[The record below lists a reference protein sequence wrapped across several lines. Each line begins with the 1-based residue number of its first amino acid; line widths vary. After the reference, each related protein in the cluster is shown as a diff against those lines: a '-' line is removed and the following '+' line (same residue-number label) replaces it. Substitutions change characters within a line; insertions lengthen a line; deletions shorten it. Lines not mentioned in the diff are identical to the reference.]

1 MMRVSKIISGTMN
14 WGVWGNNLN
23 TLEMANLIETGLSLG
38 INTFDHADIYGDYT
52 TETAFGKAYAQTKIA
67 REQLFFIS
75 KCGIQCPSEFNPK
88 LLNYYSY
95 SKSYIINQVER
106 SLLNLKTDYLDL
118 LLLHRPSPLMQGDEI
133 NSAIDQLKAEGKI
146 KNYGVSN
153 FTPSQIDLIQET
165 TPILFNQIECSLTH
179 YQPMFDDTL
188 DHMINKNIQ
197 TMAWAPLGNY
207 FKEKDEAQ
215 QRIENA
221 LKPLLKKY
229 DADEDE
235 LILAWLMRHPA
246 GIHPVI
252 GTTKVERIK
261 KSLRAVDIVLDE
273 IDWFSLLVASQG
285 HRMP

>member
-1 MMRVSKIISGTMN
+1 MN

-67 REQLFFIS
+67 REELFFIS

>member
-1 MMRVSKIISGTMN
+1 MN

-23 TLEMANLIETGLSLG
+23 TLEMASLIETGLSLG

-67 REQLFFIS
+67 REELFFIS

-165 TPILFNQIECSLTH
+165 TPILFNQIECSLSH

>member
-1 MMRVSKIISGTMN
+1 MN
-14 WGVWGNNLN
+14 WGVWGNNLD
-23 TLEMANLIETGLSLG
+23 TLEIANLIETGVSLG

-67 REQLFFIS
+67 REELFFIS

>member
-1 MMRVSKIISGTMN
+1 MN
-14 WGVWGNNLN
+14 WGVWGNNLD
-23 TLEMANLIETGLSLG
+23 TLEMANLIETGVSLG

-67 REQLFFIS
+67 REELFFIS
-75 KCGIQCPSEFNPK
+75 KCGIQCPSDFNPI
-88 LLNYYSY
+88 LLNYYSH

-118 LLLHRPSPLMQGDEI
+118 LLLHRPSPLMRGSEI
-133 NSAIDQLKAEGKI
+133 NLAIDQLKAEGKI

-165 TPILFNQIECSLTH
+165 APIIFNQIECSMTH
-179 YQPMFDDTL
+179 YHPMFDGTL

-246 GIHPVI
+246 SIHPVI

-261 KSLRAVDIVLDE
+261 KSLRAADIVLDE

>member
-1 MMRVSKIISGTMN
+1 
-14 WGVWGNNLN
+14 
-23 TLEMANLIETGLSLG
+23 
-38 INTFDHADIYGDYT
+38 
-52 TETAFGKAYAQTKIA
+52 
-67 REQLFFIS
+67 
-75 KCGIQCPSEFNPK
+75 
-88 LLNYYSY
+88 
-95 SKSYIINQVER
+95 
-106 SLLNLKTDYLDL
+106 
-118 LLLHRPSPLMQGDEI
+118 MQGDEI

-246 GIHPVI
+246 AIHPVI

>member
-1 MMRVSKIISGTMN
+1 MN
-14 WGVWGNNLN
+14 WGVWGNKLN
-23 TLEMANLIETGLSLG
+23 TLEMVHLIETRLSLG
-38 INTFDHADIYGDYT
+38 INTFDHADIYGDYIP
-52 TETAFGKAYAQTKIA
+52 ETAFGKAYAQTKIA
-67 REQLFFIS
+67 REELFFIS
-75 KCGIQCPSEFNPK
+75 KCGIQCPSEFNPI

-106 SLLNLKTDYLDL
+106 SHLNLKTDYLDL

-153 FTPSQIDLIQET
+153 FTPSQIDLIQES

-221 LKPLLKKY
+221 SGKTQSFKVKFLPFGNS
-229 DADEDE
+229 
-235 LILAWLMRHPA
+235 M
-246 GIHPVI
+246 
-252 GTTKVERIK
+252 GTV
-261 KSLRAVDIVLDE
+261 
-273 IDWFSLLVASQG
+273 
-285 HRMP
+285 

>member
-1 MMRVSKIISGTMN
+1 MN

-67 REQLFFIS
+67 REELFFIS

-146 KNYGVSN
+146 RNYGVSN

-221 LKPLLKKY
+221 LKPLQKKY

-246 GIHPVI
+246 SIHPVI

-261 KSLRAVDIVLDE
+261 KSLRAADIVLDE

>member
-1 MMRVSKIISGTMN
+1 MN
-14 WGVWGNNLN
+14 WGVWGNNLD

-52 TETAFGKAYAQTKIA
+52 TEIAFGKAYAQTKIA
-67 REQLFFIS
+67 REELFFIS
-75 KCGIQCPSEFNPK
+75 KCGIQYPSDFNPK

-118 LLLHRPSPLMQGDEI
+118 LLLHRPSPLMQGNEI

-165 TPILFNQIECSLTH
+165 APIIFNQIECSLTH
-179 YQPMFDDTL
+179 YHPMFDGTL
-188 DHMINKNIQ
+188 DHLINKNIQ

-246 GIHPVI
+246 SIHPVI

-261 KSLRAVDIVLDE
+261 KSLKAADIFLDE
-273 IDWFSLLVASQG
+273 IDWFSLLVASQD

>member
-1 MMRVSKIISGTMN
+1 MMKVSKIISGTMN

-23 TLEMANLIETGLSLG
+23 TLEMASLIETGLSLG

-67 REQLFFIS
+67 REELFFIS

-246 GIHPVI
+246 SIHPVI

-261 KSLRAVDIVLDE
+261 KSLRAADIVLDE

>member
-1 MMRVSKIISGTMN
+1 MN
-14 WGVWGNNLN
+14 WGVWGNNLD

-67 REQLFFIS
+67 REELFFIS

-285 HRMP
+285 RRMP

>member
-1 MMRVSKIISGTMN
+1 MN

-67 REQLFFIS
+67 REELFFIS

-285 HRMP
+285 RRMP